1 MDILAVKNDCFMIKL
16 KNTKAKNLFCMI
28 NFKVHMYYLMQKVTS
43 ADLEEHYDF
52 KGFNCIKDI

>member
-1 MDILAVKNDCFMIKL
+1 MENDCFMIKL
-16 KNTKAKNLFCMI
+16 KNTKAKNLVCMI

-52 KGFNCIKDI
+52 KGINCIKDI